1 MAYSGAYGRRQ
12 QQRPA
17 PTQPPPGAG
26 ERPRPEKRPPHH
38 GEDKLSGAVG
48 ALMRKLESMSTSME
62 TDDLIMAL
70 ILYLMYRES
79 GDKDLLIMLG
89 AMLLT

>member
-1 MAYSGAYGRRQ
+1 MAYSGAFHMQSARE
-12 QQRPA
+12 PELV
-17 PTQPPPGAG
+17 PEPGPVR
-26 ERPRPEKRPPHH
+26 ESRPPR
-38 GEDKLSGAVG
+38 GQQDKLSGALG
-48 ALMRKLESMSTSME
+48 ALMKRLENVSME

>member
-1 MAYSGAYGRRQ
+1 MAYSGAFGKRQERDPPAAAVSSPRENTPPRR
-12 QQRPA
+12 
-17 PTQPPPGAG
+17 
-26 ERPRPEKRPPHH
+26 
-38 GEDKLSGAVG
+38 EDKLSGAVG
-48 ALMRKLESMSTSME
+48 ALMRKLESMSTGME

>member
-1 MAYSGAYGRRQ
+1 MAYSGAYGKRQEREPPDAAVSSPRENTPPRR
-12 QQRPA
+12 
-17 PTQPPPGAG
+17 
-26 ERPRPEKRPPHH
+26 
-38 GEDKLSGAVG
+38 EDKLSGAVG

>member
-1 MAYSGAYGRRQ
+1 MAYSGSFHMREEPMHELRAV
-12 QQRPA
+12 PA
-17 PTQPPPGAG
+17 KIQE
-26 ERPRPEKRPPHH
+26 ERTPRPKEPL
-38 GEDKLSGAVG
+38 GGAVST
-48 ALMRKLESMSTSME
+48 LMKKLESIEME

-89 AMLLT
+89 AMMLS

>member
-1 MAYSGAYGRRQ
+1 MAYSGAYGRREHFGQ
-12 QQRPA
+12 SVPEEEA
-17 PTQPPPGAG
+17 AAVEAPPP
-26 ERPRPEKRPPHH
+26 PRQGHPPAEQR
-38 GEDKLSGAVG
+38 GLPFDLGGIFGKIEAVG
-48 ALMRKLESMSTSME
+48 ME
-62 TDDLIMAL
+62 TDDLLMAL

>member
-1 MAYSGAYGRRQ
+1 MAYSGAFRMSGTTENTG
-12 QQRPA
+12 PAETAA
-17 PTQPPPGAG
+17 PTP
-26 ERPRPEKRPPHH
+26 ERGTPRPKEQP
-38 GEDKLSGAVG
+38 LAGAVS
-48 ALMRKLESMSTSME
+48 ALMRKLESVDME

>member
-1 MAYSGAYGRRQ
+1 MAYSGAYRAQGRPG
-12 QQRPA
+12 PA
-17 PTQPPPGAG
+17 PDRPGPAREVRAPRQP
-26 ERPRPEKRPPHH
+26 
-38 GEDKLSGAVG
+38 DKLTGAVE
-48 ALMRKLESMSTSME
+48 ALMKKLGSVSME

-89 AMLLT
+89 AMLLA

>member
-1 MAYSGAYGRRQ
+1 MAYSGAYGKREEPRETEPAEEPAAEAAPAAVPMSRQ
-12 QQRPA
+12 GGEHRFPFDMGGLFKRIEA
-17 PTQPPPGAG
+17 AG
-26 ERPRPEKRPPHH
+26 
-38 GEDKLSGAVG
+38 
-48 ALMRKLESMSTSME
+48 ME
-62 TDDLIMAL
+62 TDDLLMAL